1 MRRKVVIFSVM
12 FSFLLTYSVVNAK
25 PVNAMTLKK
34 GERGTSVE
42 QLQEDLKSLGYFSAN
57 CTGYYGDITVSAVK
71 KFQADKGLTVDGIAG
86 KNTLSAINSLL
97 STPYKPGLLM
107 KKGMQGSDVEKLQ
120 QDLKRLGYFQAN
132 VTGFYGDITVN
143 SVKKLQK
150 EYGLHADGITGENT
164 LNLIGKL
171 LAGGTSSAKSDSEVT
186 RSSDNRSA
194 NYLMA
199 WFGGV
204 ENIFKRGATATV
216 YDIDTGISFKVK
228 RSYGTNHADC
238 EPLTAEDA
246 AAMKKA
252 YGGSWNWARRAI
264 VVKVD
269 GYEFAASMNGMPH
282 AGLDSKPEGQYVSGR
297 AGGYGY
303 GYNYDSVKG
312 NNFDGHFC
320 IHFYNS
326 RTHGSNK
333 VDSQHSQMMQKAA
346 RWLES
351 R

>member
-1 MRRKVVIFSVM
+1 MRSRKIIIFSAM
-12 FSFLLTYSVVNAK
+12 FFLLTYLVIDAK
-25 PVNAMTLKK
+25 PVSAMTLKK
-34 GERGTSVE
+34 GQRGASVE
-42 QLQEDLKSLGYFSAN
+42 QLQKDLKSLGYFNAN
-57 CTGYYGDITVSAVK
+57 CTGYYGDITVSAVR
-71 KFQADKGLTVDGIAG
+71 KFQADRGLKVDGIAG
-86 KNTLSAINSLL
+86 KNTLSAIDKLL
-97 STPYKPGLLM
+97 SSAYRTYPLL
-107 KKGMQGSDVEKLQ
+107 KKGMSSDNVKKLQ
-120 QDLKRLGYFQAN
+120 QDLKKLGYFQAN
-132 VTGFYGDITVN
+132 VTGYYGDLTEN

-150 EYGLHADGITGENT
+150 EYGLHVDGIAGEKT
-164 LNLIGKL
+164 LGLINNL
-171 LAGGTSSAKSDSEVT
+171 LAGGTSTTTAEIS

-194 NYLMA
+194 NYLMP

-204 ENIFKRGATATV
+204 ENIFKRGMVATV

-228 RSYGTNHADC
+228 RTYGTNHADC

-252 YGGSWNWARRAI
+252 FGGSWSWARRAI

-303 GYNYDSVKG
+303 GYNYDMVKG
-312 NNFDGHFC
+312 NNFNGHFC

-326 RTHGSNK
+326 RTHGSNR
-333 VDSQHSQMMQKAA
+333 VDKQHSQMVQKAA
-346 RWLES
+346 RWLKNN
-351 R
+351 